1 MNYRHGFHAGNF
13 ADVLKHVVLV
23 AILGRL
29 TAKDKPLSY
38 IETHAGA
45 GRYHLSELDAT
56 RPPEYA
62 AGILPLLRAR
72 ALPPLLE
79 AYLQR
84 VREFNGMPP
93 EGGHPQVYPGSP
105 LLASAC
111 LREQDKLLL
120 CELAPDQAQLLTREF
135 RGDPRVLV
143 QQRDGYA
150 ALKAWLPPTPR
161 RGLVLIDPPYEAHDE
176 KSRIV
181 EAVDEAL
188 RRWAQGVYAI
198 WYPIK
203 LRQDV
208 QPLLRALTALPAPR
222 VLNMELCVHA
232 DDTALRLNGSGM
244 VILNPPYRLDAQLQ
258 ALVPVLRKLMVQGR
272 YGRCELRWLK
282 GGDSGASEG

>member
-23 AILGRL
+23 AALHRL
-29 TAKDKPLSY
+29 TAKDKPLTY

-45 GRYHLSELDAT
+45 GRYRLSELDAT
-56 RPPEYA
+56 KPPEYA

-72 ALPPLLE
+72 GLPPLL
-79 AYLQR
+79 ASYLR
-84 VREFNGMPP
+84 LVSEFNGQP
-93 EGGHPQVYPGSP
+93 ENGRLQLYPGSP

-111 LREQDKLLL
+111 LRPDDRLLL
-120 CELAPDQAQLLTREF
+120 CELAEDQAQLLSQEF
-135 RGDPRVLV
+135 RGDSRVQV

-150 ALKAWLPPTPR
+150 GLKASLPPLPR
-161 RGLVLIDPPYEAHDE
+161 RGLVLIDPPFEVADE
-176 KSRIV
+176 QTRIV
-181 EAVDEAL
+181 EAVADAL

-208 QPLLRALTALPAPR
+208 QPLLRALTALSAPR
-222 VLNMELCVHA
+222 VLNIELCVHA

-244 VILNPPYRLDAQLQ
+244 VILNPPYRLDVDLRSMLP
-258 ALVPVLRKLMVQGR
+258 ALGRALVQGR
-272 YGRCELRWLK
+272 YGRCEMRWLK
-282 GGDSGASEG
+282 GRDDDAGQ